1 MCRFDWESCP
11 GPALDAEGC
20 RYYYPRLYPSGSV
33 IYNEKAYTKGE
44 KGLRYDPKRF
54 DQLVNEFRAK
64 EDAIMNWKG
73 AEYTEG
79 VDRLQNFR
87 EIAQF
92 MGMPVS
98 EVALL
103 LMLKHVQGIKKQ
115 VLEHSFVWEWET
127 DSGEGLKQRFADVRN
142 YLLLLAAAL
151 DEEAENNR
159 EPLEGVR

>member
-1 MCRFDWESCP
+1 M
-11 GPALDAEGC
+11 
-20 RYYYPRLYPSGSV
+20 
-33 IYNEKAYTKGE
+33 
-44 KGLRYDPKRF
+44 RYDPKRF